1 MLWIKRNM
9 FLAVGGLVALILLG
23 LGVFLLLGARSRNEE
38 LETQIEETK
47 TKLQTFDR
55 AAVSATA
62 ANVDVAK
69 KEAEKLKG
77 ASQQLQRFFTPVPAE
92 KVVGLEFRRYRDNTL
107 AELHR
112 AAEQART
119 TLPSKNYSFSF
130 ETQKSKVEFREGTF
144 PAIPQQMAEV
154 KALCRILFD
163 AHVDPLVNIR
173 RARVSEDD
181 VQGNTA
187 TDYLA
192 GKVET
197 NAQTMT
203 VTSPYEFTFHCL
215 SAELAAVMQGLLQ
228 SPHGF
233 VVKAIHV
240 EPAVEVAAAAQPG
253 QAPVQQPPPNQPPRR
268 YQPPPPPP
276 GPGATGAPPPRT
288 LPPPPATAAKP
299 GTDKAV
305 VLLKERRLRVTL
317 LVHVIKALK

>member
-1 MLWIKRNM
+1 MLWIKRNL
-9 FLAVGGLVALILLG
+9 FLAVGGMVAVVLLG
-23 LGVFLLLGARSRNEE
+23 LGVFLLLGARTRNES
-38 LETQIEETK
+38 LETEIEETK
-47 TKLQTFDR
+47 TKLQAFDK
-55 AAVSATA
+55 APVSANA

-77 ASQQLQRFFTPVPAE
+77 MTQQLQRFFTPVPAE

-107 AELHR
+107 AELRR

-119 TLPSKNYSFSF
+119 TLPSKEYSFSF
-130 ETQKSKVEFREGTF
+130 ETQKSKVEFRDGTF

-187 TDYLA
+187 TDYLV

-197 NAQTMT
+197 NAATLT

-233 VVKAIHV
+233 VVKTIHV

-253 QAPVQQPPPNQPPRR
+253 QVR
-268 YQPPPPPP
+268 PPPPPP
-276 GPGATGAPPPRT
+276 TRPLPPGPGAVGV
-288 LPPPPATAAKP
+288 PPPPYRAVAPPAGPAGKP
-299 GTDKAV
+299 GADRASI
-305 VLLKERRLRVTL
+305 LLKERRLRVTL